1 MYTLHHLT
9 DSQREFAAENHD
21 LVISFLRRRGLDM
34 GEFYDVVIFGYLSA
48 VQQYDQRPE
57 LRQYK
62 FRTIANKRM
71 HAALWNYYRS
81 LYTAK
86 RGERPLSL
94 DAICAD
100 GAALSETIASPT
112 ASVIEYAEIRERWGE
127 IKKYAT
133 PKQLQAL
140 RLRADGYSGME
151 IGRVLHISPST
162 VSGRICR
169 LRRKALAAA

>member
-1 MYTLHHLT
+1 MYTLRHLT
-9 DSQREFAAENHD
+9 DTQREFAAENHD

-34 GEFYDVVIFGYLSA
+34 SEYYDVVIFGFLSA
-48 VQQYDQRPE
+48 VQQYNQRPE

-71 HAALWNYYRS
+71 HASLWNYYRS
-81 LYTAK
+81 LYAAK
-86 RGERPLSL
+86 RCETPLSL
-94 DAICAD
+94 DAPYSD
-100 GAALSETIASPT
+100 GLTLSDTVASPV
-112 ASVIEYAEIRERWGE
+112 SSIVEYAEIRESWGE

-133 PKQLQAL
+133 LKQLRAL
-140 RLRADGYSGME
+140 HMRADGYSGTE
-151 IGRVLHISPST
+151 IGKVLHISPST